1 MNAPASSPRLSRRPA
16 ARQRRGA
23 FTLIELMITL
33 GIIGIVAVLGV
44 PTLVRV
50 FHKEALRQATSDFI
64 EVAAN
69 ARALA
74 IQRGEM
80 TELTINVEGRSVS
93 MGGGGEASGSKAVRD
108 RSSAQWPDTV
118 KLEGLGINFIDF
130 TDHPQ
135 ATVRFFP
142 NGTCDELI
150 VILSNDQG
158 ECRMITWEVTT
169 GLASV
174 GTDRKRFG
182 EL

>member
-1 MNAPASSPRLSRRPA
+1 MVFFLFNRQKGKRERKTSPA
-16 ARQRRGA
+16 AGSTDKKSR
-23 FTLIELMITL
+23 
-33 GIIGIVAVLGV
+33 
-44 PTLVRV
+44 
-50 FHKEALRQATSDFI
+50 
-64 EVAAN
+64 
-69 ARALA
+69 
-74 IQRGEM
+74 
-80 TELTINVEGRSVS
+80 LTINVEGRSVS
-93 MGGGGEASGSKAVRD
+93 MGGGGEASGWKAVRD

-174 GTDRKRFG
+174 STDRKRFG

>member
-1 MNAPASSPRLSRRPA
+1 
-16 ARQRRGA
+16 
-23 FTLIELMITL
+23 MITL
-33 GIIGIVAVLGV
+33 GIIGIVAALGV
-44 PTLVRV
+44 PTLVRI

-74 IQRGEM
+74 IQRGAVA
-80 TELTINVEGRSVS
+80 ELTINVEGRSVS
-93 MGGGGEASGSKAVRD
+93 MGGGGGGGGEASAPAATRD

-130 TDHPQ
+130 TEHPQ

-174 GTDRKRFG
+174 STDRKRFG